1 MSFNDEIRAAAG
13 YGRAEH
19 DEASERVEGSIGIG
33 RGGASSPPRPRET
46 TREINEAIRTA
57 ASHVRGRIEDD
68 DLWENH

>member
-33 RGGASSPPRPRET
+33 RGGASVSS
-46 TREINEAIRTA
+46 EAAR
-57 ASHVRGRIEDD
+57 DD
-68 DLWENH
+68 P